1 MSSSFQ
7 RLSTVKARTGLS
19 RSTLYRRIAEGR
31 FPSPVSLGGRSVG
44 WLNTDIDAW
53 IAEQMRLRD
62 DDDVPH

>member
-1 MSSSFQ
+1 MSSSFL

-31 FPSPVSLGGRSVG
+31 FPSPVALGGRSVG

-62 DDDVPH
+62 DGPC